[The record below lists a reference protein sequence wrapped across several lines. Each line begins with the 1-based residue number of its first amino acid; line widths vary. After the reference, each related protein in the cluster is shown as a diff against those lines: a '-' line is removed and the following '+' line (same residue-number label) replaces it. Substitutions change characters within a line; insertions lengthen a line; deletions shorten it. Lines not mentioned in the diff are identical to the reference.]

1 MIKPVLFY
9 KTIDKMTLLTQTTD
23 ERKEFIENTIKDI
36 NEMLS
41 IVNNFDKSNGYYE
54 HYANILKNMVNTLD
68 PICEY
73 ITKNS

>member
-1 MIKPVLFY
+1 MIKPALFY
-9 KTIDKMTLLTQTTD
+9 KTLDYKSLISQTTD

-41 IVNNFDKSNGYYE
+41 VVSNFDKSNGYYE
-54 HYANILKNMVNTLD
+54 HYANILTNMINTLD